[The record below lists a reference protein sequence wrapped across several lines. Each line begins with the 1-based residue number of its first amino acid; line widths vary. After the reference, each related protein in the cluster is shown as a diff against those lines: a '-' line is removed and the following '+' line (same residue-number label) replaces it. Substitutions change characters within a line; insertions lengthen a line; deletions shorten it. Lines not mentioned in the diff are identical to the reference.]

1 MSRFYYGRSR
11 DTDRSF
17 PHGRMEGRARLRK
30 EPTVNNVRGDSKT
43 FRNGAF
49 DADKI
54 MNKRAFVIAA
64 TGIRLAIPGPVSR
77 DKHNL
82 PRRMLK
88 RASIIFS
95 CKLYATESMPLTC
108 ARLFL
113 ATRKRLKTISWKY
126 GYCVSGRDY
135 LAKHRTVP
143 GRSIR
148 YRGPESNRQ
157 YTSCTMLLKYE
168 NVRDLYHRVWY
179 ESG

>member
-1 MSRFYYGRSR
+1 MSRFYCGRSR

-17 PHGRMEGRARLRK
+17 PHGRMEGRARSRK

-64 TGIRLAIPGPVSR
+64 TGIRLAIPGPASR

-95 CKLYATESMPLTC
+95 CKLRNGEYASHVRAIISRYAETVKDNIVKIWLLCIWP
-108 ARLFL
+108 RLSSQ
-113 ATRKRLKTISWKY
+113 TSDCSWQIDTLSRPRIQSA
-126 GYCVSGRDY
+126 V
-135 LAKHRTVP
+135 
-143 GRSIR
+143 
-148 YRGPESNRQ
+148 
-157 YTSCTMLLKYE
+157 YE
-168 NVRDLYHRVWY
+168 FHDVA
-179 ESG
+179 